1 MDYPGRQRRLR
12 AQLLSRQEVS
22 RQEVSRQVD
31 ALLVTHLPN
40 VRYLTGF
47 TGSAALL
54 LASAKPL
61 FFTDGRY
68 REQAAHE
75 VRGAKVVIPC
85 GSALSA
91 AVKACQAQRVTR
103 LGVEADRMSVSQFQA
118 LRREL
123 GKGVKIVPLG
133 GVVEGLRAVKE
144 PGEIKLI
151 RQAVELSSGLFPALL
166 KALKPG
172 QTELSAA
179 ARLEYLARHSG
190 AEGMSFETI
199 IAAGSRSALPHG
211 LASPAHLPAQ
221 GFVVLDY
228 GVVNQGY
235 SSDMT
240 RTVHLGRATARERA
254 VYAAVLEAQ
263 LAGINALRPGATC
276 GQVDEAARRVLR
288 RAGLAKF
295 FTHSTGHGVG
305 LEIHEQPRLGAKSD
319 TVLEAGMVVTVEP
332 GAYLPG
338 RFGVRIEDMVLVT
351 ATGAEVLTPVDKA
364 LMELL

>member
-1 MDYPGRQRRLR
+1 MDYPGRLRRLS
-12 AQLLSRQEVS
+12 AQLVS
-22 RQEVSRQVD
+22 PQEVSRQVD

-47 TGSAALL
+47 TGSAAVL
-54 LASAKPL
+54 LASAKPM

-68 REQAAHE
+68 REQAAQQ
-75 VRGAKVVIPC
+75 VRRAKVVIPR
-85 GSALSA
+85 GNALSA
-91 AVKACQAQRVTR
+91 AVKACQAQRITR

-123 GKGVKIVPLG
+123 GKGVKIVPLV
-133 GVVEGLRAVKE
+133 GVVEALRAVKD
-144 PGEIKLI
+144 PAEIKLI

-179 ARLEYLARHSG
+179 ARLEYLARQAG
-190 AEGMSFETI
+190 AEAMSFETI
-199 IAAGSRSALPHG
+199 IASGKRSALPHG
-211 LASPAHLPAQ
+211 VASPARLPAR

-228 GVVNQGY
+228 GVVTQGY

-240 RTVHLGRATARERA
+240 RTIHLGRATARERA

-305 LEIHEQPRLGAKSD
+305 LEIHEPPRLGARGEA
-319 TVLEAGMVVTVEP
+319 VLEAGMVVTVEP

-338 RFGVRIEDMVLVT
+338 RYGVRIEDMVLVT
-351 ATGAEVLTPVDKA
+351 ATGAEVLTPVGKA
-364 LMELL
+364 LTELL